1 MTDTEINRRLALA
14 IGYRPED
21 MRQTL
26 GRMVIVNRP
35 VEVEAE
41 LWVEFDHTEWGTI
54 SPIAEKFDLFPVRL
68 TDGKCSRVVCG
79 PAPAFLL
86 TDIIESTPQRCI
98 ALAALCALER
108 K

>member
-1 MTDTEINRRLALA
+1 MTDTEIDKRLALA
-14 IGYRPED
+14 IGYRPKD
-21 MRQTL
+21 VRQTL

-35 VEVEAE
+35 VEVETE

-54 SPIAEKFDLFPVRL
+54 SPIAEKFDLFPVRI
-68 TDGKCSRVVCG
+68 TDGKWSRVVCG

-86 TDIIESTPQRCI
+86 TYIIESTPQRCI

>member
-1 MTDTEINRRLALA
+1 MTDTEIDRRLALA
-14 IGYRPED
+14 IGYLPED
-21 MRQTL
+21 VLDL
-26 GRMVIVNRP
+26 GDSGRITVWRADRWRV
-35 VEVEAE
+35 
-41 LWVEFDHTEWGTI
+41 FSHKEWETI
-54 SPIAEKFDLFPVRL
+54 GPIAERFDLFPVRL
-68 TDGKCSRVVCG
+68 TDGKWSRVVCG

>member
-1 MTDTEINRRLALA
+1 MKDTEINRRLALA
-14 IGYRPED
+14 IGYLPED
-21 MRQTL
+21 VLDL
-26 GRMVIVNRP
+26 GDSGRITVWRADRWRV
-35 VEVEAE
+35 
-41 LWVEFDHTEWGTI
+41 FSHKEWETI
-54 SPIAEKFDLFPVRL
+54 GPIAERFDLFPVRL
-68 TDGKCSRVVCG
+68 TDGKWSRVVCG

>member
-1 MTDTEINRRLALA
+1 MTDTEIDRRLALA
-14 IGYRPED
+14 IGYLPEHVQ
-21 MRQTL
+21 QTL

-35 VEVEAE
+35 VEVETE

-68 TDGKCSRVVCG
+68 TDGKWSRVVCG

>member
-1 MTDTEINRRLALA
+1 MMISDTEIDRRLALA

-21 MRQTL
+21 V
-26 GRMVIVNRP
+26 MVVRATGQIVVDYYGIWSLFSHLRWD
-35 VEVEAE
+35 VV
-41 LWVEFDHTEWGTI
+41 G
-54 SPIAEKFDLFPVRL
+54 PIAEKFDLFPVRL
-68 TDGKCSRVVCG
+68 TDGKWSRVVCG

>member
-1 MTDTEINRRLALA
+1 MTDTEIDRRLALA

-21 MRQTL
+21 VRQTL

-35 VEVEAE
+35 VEVETE

-54 SPIAEKFDLFPVRL
+54 SPIAEKFDLFPVRI
-68 TDGKCSRVVCG
+68 TDDKWSRVVCG

-86 TDIIESTPQRCI
+86 TYIIESTPQRCI
-98 ALAALCALER
+98 ALAALCALEM